1 MDKRK
6 GNTDLT
12 EGKVWKVIVR
22 FALPL
27 LVGNLLQQFY
37 NITDSI
43 IVGQFLGKEALAA
56 VSASF
61 FIYYF
66 IISLVIGVGSGTT
79 VVISQLFGAKQY
91 QKVQL
96 AFSSFFIFMLV
107 GGIIL
112 SIAGIIF
119 AEPVFR
125 LTNTPEEVIP
135 QAVAYFRIYI
145 GGTFLFVTFNSII
158 SILRGVGESVRPM
171 LFILITTVLNIAF
184 DLLFIL
190 VFKWGIEGAARATV
204 VSQGIGMCIALA
216 YVNNTHP
223 LLSIKKQDMLF
234 DWKLFKESLKIGLPT
249 SVQQCAIALG
259 LIALLGIVN
268 SFGTNTLTAYGA
280 AGKIDTIITQAVL
293 TLSGALAAFCG
304 QNIGAGRL
312 DRVKKGVQFTM
323 YTNIALGL
331 LTFAAVYLFGN
342 EMMRIFT
349 KDIDVVAIGKE
360 YLLIIG
366 GFFIVHGALN
376 VYNGALRGAGDT
388 LFPMITSLVCLWLIR
403 IPLAYYLSSW
413 LGRNGIWWAIGI
425 SITIGLIVTFV
436 YYKIGF
442 WKRRRRI
449 YEYNTL
455 SITWN
460 LIYIFNDYF
469 RKCVGFFL

>member
-280 AGKIDTIITQAVL
+280 AGKIDTIITQAIL

-312 DRVKKGVQFTM
+312 DRVKKGVRFTM

-449 YEYNTL
+449 YEL
-455 SITWN
+455 
-460 LIYIFNDYF
+460 
-469 RKCVGFFL
+469 

>member
-145 GGTFLFVTFNSII
+145 GGRFLFVTFNSII

-436 YYKIGF
+436 YYKMGF

-449 YEYNTL
+449 YEL
-455 SITWN
+455 
-460 LIYIFNDYF
+460 
-469 RKCVGFFL
+469 

>member
-22 FALPL
+22 FAVPL

-280 AGKIDTIITQAVL
+280 AGKIDTIITQAIL

-304 QNIGAGRL
+304 QNIGAWRL

-436 YYKIGF
+436 YYKMGF

-449 YEYNTL
+449 YEL
-455 SITWN
+455 
-460 LIYIFNDYF
+460 
-469 RKCVGFFL
+469 

>member
-22 FALPL
+22 FAVPL

-442 WKRRRRI
+442 WKRRRRS
-449 YEYNTL
+449 T
-455 SITWN
+455 TP
-460 LIYIFNDYF
+460 
-469 RKCVGFFL
+469 

>member
-234 DWKLFKESLKIGLPT
+234 DWKLFKESLKIGL
-249 SVQQCAIALG
+249 
-259 LIALLGIVN
+259 IALLGIVN

-280 AGKIDTIITQAVL
+280 AGKIDTIITQAIL

-449 YEYNTL
+449 YEL
-455 SITWN
+455 
-460 LIYIFNDYF
+460 
-469 RKCVGFFL
+469 

>member
-280 AGKIDTIITQAVL
+280 AGKIDTIITQAIL

-323 YTNIALGL
+323 YTNVALGL

-388 LFPMITSLVCLWLIR
+388 LFPMITSLICLWLIR

-436 YYKIGF
+436 YYKMGF

-449 YEYNTL
+449 YEL
-455 SITWN
+455 
-460 LIYIFNDYF
+460 
-469 RKCVGFFL
+469 

>member
-280 AGKIDTIITQAVL
+280 AGKIETIITQAIL

-449 YEYNTL
+449 YEL
-455 SITWN
+455 
-460 LIYIFNDYF
+460 
-469 RKCVGFFL
+469 

>member
-12 EGKVWKVIVR
+12 EGIVWIVIVR

-280 AGKIDTIITQAVL
+280 AGKIDTIITQAIL

-449 YEYNTL
+449 YEL
-455 SITWN
+455 
-460 LIYIFNDYF
+460 
-469 RKCVGFFL
+469 

>member
-22 FALPL
+22 FAVPL

-234 DWKLFKESLKIGLPT
+234 DWKLSKESLKIGLPT

-312 DRVKKGVQFTM
+312 DRVKKGVRFTM

-449 YEYNTL
+449 YEL
-455 SITWN
+455 
-460 LIYIFNDYF
+460 
-469 RKCVGFFL
+469 

>member
-1 MDKRK
+1 MN
-6 GNTDLT
+6 NTDLT
-12 EGKVWKVIVR
+12 HGPVWKVIVR

-27 LVGNLLQQFY
+27 LIGNLLQQLY
-37 NITDSI
+37 NVTDSI

-66 IISLVIGVGSGTT
+66 IISLVIGVGSGTS
-79 VVISQLFGAKQY
+79 VVVSQFFGAKQFD
-91 QKVQL
+91 KVQK

-107 GGIIL
+107 AGIAL

-119 AEPVFR
+119 AEPIFR

-135 QAVAYFRIYI
+135 QAVAYFKIYI

-171 LFILITTVLNIAF
+171 IFILITTILNIAL
-184 DLLFIL
+184 DLLFI
-190 VFKWGIEGAARATV
+190 VGFDWGIEGAARATV
-204 VSQGIGMCIALA
+204 IAQGIGMCVALG

-223 LLSIKKQDMLF
+223 LLSIKKRDLLF
-234 DWKLFKESLKIGLPT
+234 DMKLFKEGLKIGLPT

-268 SFGTNTLTAYGA
+268 SFGTDTLTAYGA

-304 QNIGAGRL
+304 QNIGAGRF
-312 DRVKKGVQFTM
+312 DRVRKGLRFTM
-323 YTNIALGL
+323 LVNI
-331 LTFAAVYLFGN
+331 LFGIITFTAIYFFGD
-342 EMMRIFT
+342 EMMRAFT
-349 KDIDVVAIGKE
+349 ADPAVIAIGKE

-376 VYNGALRGAGDT
+376 IYNGALRGAGDT
-388 LFPMITSLVCLWLIR
+388 FFTMLSSLLCLWLIR
-403 IPLAYYLSSW
+403 IPLAYQLSMW
-413 LGRNGIWWAIGI
+413 YGRQGIWWAIGL
-425 SITIGLIVTFV
+425 SIGIGLVITFI
-436 YYKIGF
+436 YYKMGI
-442 WKRRRRI
+442 WKRR
-449 YEYNTL
+449 
-455 SITWN
+455 
-460 LIYIFNDYF
+460 
-469 RKCVGFFL
+469 CVVK

>member
-1 MDKRK
+1 MDKKK

-12 EGKVWKVIVR
+12 KGTVWKVIVR

-27 LVGNLLQQFY
+27 LIGNLLQQFY

-66 IISLVIGVGSGTT
+66 IISFVIGVGSGTT
-79 VVISQLFGAKQY
+79 VVISQLFGAKLY

-107 GGIIL
+107 GGVTL

-171 LFILITTVLNIAF
+171 LFILITTILNIVF

-190 VFKWGIEGAARATV
+190 VFEWGIEGAARATV
-204 VSQGIGMCIALA
+204 ISQGIGMCIALA

-268 SFGTNTLTAYGA
+268 SFGTNTLTAYGT

-304 QNIGAGRL
+304 QNIGAGKL
-312 DRVKKGVQFTM
+312 ERVKKGVRFTM
-323 YTNIALGL
+323 YTNVVLGL
-331 LTFAAVYLFGN
+331 LTFTAVYLFGD
-342 EMMRIFT
+342 EMMKVFT
-349 KDIDVVAIGKE
+349 KDADVVAIGKE

-366 GFFIVHGALN
+366 GFFIIHGALN

-413 LGRNGIWWAIGI
+413 LGRNGIWWAIGF

-436 YYKIGF
+436 YYKTGI
-442 WKRRRRI
+442 WKRRCI
-449 YEYNTL
+449 IKEGT
-455 SITWN
+455 
-460 LIYIFNDYF
+460 
-469 RKCVGFFL
+469 KQ

>member
-280 AGKIDTIITQAVL
+280 AGKIDTIITQAIL

-413 LGRNGIWWAIGI
+413 LGRNGIWWAICI

-449 YEYNTL
+449 YEL
-455 SITWN
+455 
-460 LIYIFNDYF
+460 
-469 RKCVGFFL
+469 

>member
-204 VSQGIGMCIALA
+204 VSQGIGMCIALE

-280 AGKIDTIITQAVL
+280 AGKIDTIITQAIL

-449 YEYNTL
+449 YEL
-455 SITWN
+455 
-460 LIYIFNDYF
+460 
-469 RKCVGFFL
+469 

>member
-1 MDKRK
+1 MKVK
-6 GNTDLT
+6 NTHTNLT

-27 LVGNLLQQFY
+27 LIGNLLQQFY

-66 IISLVIGVGSGTT
+66 IISFVIGVGSGTT

-107 GGIIL
+107 GGVIL

-171 LFILITTVLNIAF
+171 LFILITTILNIAF

-204 VSQGIGMCIALA
+204 ISQGIGMCIALA

-304 QNIGAGRL
+304 QNIGAGKL
-312 DRVKKGVQFTM
+312 DRVKKGGRFTM
-323 YTNIALGL
+323 YTNIVLGL
-331 LTFAAVYLFGN
+331 LTFAAVYLFGD
-342 EMMRIFT
+342 EMMKVFT
-349 KDIDVVAIGKE
+349 KDADVVAIGKE

-388 LFPMITSLVCLWLIR
+388 LFPMLTSLVCLWLIR

-413 LGRNGIWWAIGI
+413 LGRSGIWWAIGI
-425 SITIGLIVTFV
+425 SIAIGLVATFV
-436 YYKIGF
+436 YYKTGI
-442 WKRRRRI
+442 WKRRCI
-449 YEYNTL
+449 ISNTDYN
-455 SITWN
+455 
-460 LIYIFNDYF
+460 
-469 RKCVGFFL
+469 

>member
-1 MDKRK
+1 M
-6 GNTDLT
+6 
-12 EGKVWKVIVR
+12 
-22 FALPL
+22 AS
-27 LVGNLLQQFY
+27 QQ
-37 NITDSI
+37 S
-43 IVGQFLGKEALAA
+43 ALAS

-280 AGKIDTIITQAVL
+280 AGKIDTIITQAIL

-436 YYKIGF
+436 YYKMGF

-449 YEYNTL
+449 YEL
-455 SITWN
+455 
-460 LIYIFNDYF
+460 
-469 RKCVGFFL
+469 

>member
-1 MDKRK
+1 M
-6 GNTDLT
+6 NTSDLT
-12 EGKVWKVIVR
+12 HGPVWKVIVR

-27 LVGNLLQQFY
+27 LIGILLQQLY

-66 IISLVIGVGSGTT
+66 IISLVIGVGSGTS
-79 VVISQLFGAKQY
+79 VVVSQFFGAKQY
-91 QKVQL
+91 DKVQR

-107 GGIIL
+107 AGIAL

-119 AEPVFR
+119 AEPIFR

-135 QAVAYFRIYI
+135 DAVAYFRIYI

-158 SILRGVGESVRPM
+158 SILRGVGESIRPM
-171 LFILITTVLNIAF
+171 IFIFITTVLNIVL
-184 DLLFIL
+184 DLLFI
-190 VFKWGIEGAARATV
+190 VGFGWGIEGAARATV
-204 VSQGIGMCIALA
+204 IAQGIGMCVALG

-223 LLSIKKQDMLF
+223 LLSIKKQDLLF
-234 DWKLFKESLKIGLPT
+234 DMKLFKEGLKIGLPT

-268 SFGTNTLTAYGA
+268 GFGTDTLTAYGA

-304 QNIGAGRL
+304 QNIGAGRF
-312 DRVKKGVQFTM
+312 DRVRKGLRFTM
-323 YTNIALGL
+323 LVNVIFSVV
-331 LTFAAVYLFGN
+331 TFTAIYFFGE
-342 EMMRIFT
+342 EMMRAFT
-349 KDIDVVAIGKE
+349 NDQAVIAIGKE

-376 VYNGALRGAGDT
+376 IYNGALRGAGDT
-388 LFPMITSLVCLWLIR
+388 IFTMVTSLLCLWLIR
-403 IPLAYYLSSW
+403 IPLAYQLSAW
-413 LGRNGIWWAIGI
+413 YGRQGIWWAIGI
-425 SITIGLIVTFV
+425 SIGIGLVITYI
-436 YYKIGF
+436 YYKTDI
-442 WKRRRRI
+442 WKKR
-449 YEYNTL
+449 
-455 SITWN
+455 
-460 LIYIFNDYF
+460 
-469 RKCVGFFL
+469 CVVK

>member
-1 MDKRK
+1 MNNAELTIEKRSK
-6 GNTDLT
+6 NDLT
-12 EGKVWKVIVR
+12 HGPVWKVIIR

-27 LVGNLLQQFY
+27 LIGNLLQQLY

-66 IISLVIGVGSGTT
+66 IISLVIGIGSGTS
-79 VVISQLFGAKQY
+79 VVVSQFFGAQQY
-91 QKVQL
+91 DKVQRT
-96 AFSSFFIFMLV
+96 FSSFFIFMLV
-107 GGIIL
+107 AGVVL

-135 QAVAYFRIYI
+135 DAVAYFRIYV

-158 SILRGVGESVRPM
+158 SILRGVGESIRPM
-171 LFILITTVLNIAF
+171 IFILITTVLNIVF
-184 DLLFIL
+184 DLLFI
-190 VFKWGIEGAARATV
+190 VGFGWGIEGAARATV
-204 VSQGIGMCIALA
+204 IAQGIGMCIALG

-234 DWKLFKESLKIGLPT
+234 DGRLFMESLKIGLPT
-249 SVQQCAIALG
+249 SIQQCAIAIG

-304 QNIGAGRL
+304 QNIGAKRL
-312 DRVKKGVQFTM
+312 DRVKQGVRFTM
-323 YTNIALGL
+323 LVNTLFGL
-331 LTFAAVYLFGN
+331 LTFCAVYLFGE
-342 EMMRIFT
+342 EMMLAFT
-349 KDIDVVAIGKE
+349 KDPDVIAIGKE
-360 YLLIIG
+360 YLLIVG

-388 LFPMITSLVCLWLIR
+388 LFPMLTSLICLWLIR
-403 IPLAYYLSSW
+403 IPLAYHLSLW
-413 LGRNGIWWAIGI
+413 LGRSGIWWAIGI
-425 SITIGLIVTFV
+425 SIGIGLIITYI

-442 WKRRRRI
+442 WKRR
-449 YEYNTL
+449 
-455 SITWN
+455 
-460 LIYIFNDYF
+460 
-469 RKCVGFFL
+469 CVTK

>member
-22 FALPL
+22 FAVPL

-107 GGIIL
+107 GGVIL

-280 AGKIDTIITQAVL
+280 AGKIDTIITQAIL

-436 YYKIGF
+436 YYKMGF

-449 YEYNTL
+449 YEL
-455 SITWN
+455 
-460 LIYIFNDYF
+460 
-469 RKCVGFFL
+469 

>member
-22 FALPL
+22 FAVPL

-280 AGKIDTIITQAVL
+280 AGKIDTIITQAIL

-312 DRVKKGVQFTM
+312 DRVKKGVRFTM

-388 LFPMITSLVCLWLIR
+388 LFPMITSLICLWLIR

-449 YEYNTL
+449 YEL
-455 SITWN
+455 
-460 LIYIFNDYF
+460 
-469 RKCVGFFL
+469 

>member
-22 FALPL
+22 FAVPL

-331 LTFAAVYLFGN
+331 LTIAAVYLFGN

-449 YEYNTL
+449 YEL
-455 SITWN
+455 
-460 LIYIFNDYF
+460 
-469 RKCVGFFL
+469 

>member
-22 FALPL
+22 FAVPL

-66 IISLVIGVGSGTT
+66 IISLVIGVGSGTA

-280 AGKIDTIITQAVL
+280 AGKIDTIITQAIL

-436 YYKIGF
+436 YYKMGF

-449 YEYNTL
+449 YEL
-455 SITWN
+455 
-460 LIYIFNDYF
+460 
-469 RKCVGFFL
+469 

>member
-79 VVISQLFGAKQY
+79 VGISQLFGAKQY

-280 AGKIDTIITQAVL
+280 AGKIDTIITQAIL

-312 DRVKKGVQFTM
+312 DRVKKGVRFTM

-388 LFPMITSLVCLWLIR
+388 LFPMITSLICLWLIR

-436 YYKIGF
+436 YYKMGF

-449 YEYNTL
+449 YEL
-455 SITWN
+455 
-460 LIYIFNDYF
+460 
-469 RKCVGFFL
+469 

>member
-280 AGKIDTIITQAVL
+280 AGKIDTIITQAIL

-388 LFPMITSLVCLWLIR
+388 LFPMIASLVCLWLIR

-449 YEYNTL
+449 YEL
-455 SITWN
+455 
-460 LIYIFNDYF
+460 
-469 RKCVGFFL
+469 

>member
-1 MDKRK
+1 MK
-6 GNTDLT
+6 NTHTDLT

-27 LVGNLLQQFY
+27 LIGNLLQQFY

-66 IISLVIGVGSGTT
+66 IISFVIGVGSGTT
-79 VVISQLFGAKQY
+79 VVISQLFGARQY

-107 GGIIL
+107 GGVLL

-204 VSQGIGMCIALA
+204 ISQGIGMCISLA

-234 DWKLFKESLKIGLPT
+234 DWELFKKSLKIGLPT

-304 QNIGAGRL
+304 QNIGAGKP
-312 DRVKKGVQFTM
+312 DRVKKGVRFTI
-323 YTNIALGL
+323 YTNIFLGL
-331 LTFAAVYLFGN
+331 MTFAAVYLFGD

-349 KDIDVVAIGKE
+349 KDADVITIGKE
-360 YLLIIG
+360 YLLVIG
-366 GFFIVHGALN
+366 GFFVVHGALN

-388 LFPMITSLVCLWLIR
+388 LFPMTTSLICLWLIR

-425 SITIGLIVTFV
+425 SIAIGLSATFV
-436 YYKIGF
+436 YYKTGI
-442 WKRRRRI
+442 WKRRCI
-449 YEYNTL
+449 IKEKT
-455 SITWN
+455 
-460 LIYIFNDYF
+460 
-469 RKCVGFFL
+469 KQ